1 MSRAKIFLSKFNI
14 SATLIARI
22 RKFLIVGFSA
32 AALNLGLMMLFVE
45 LLGFTSFSLKNIANI
60 LSMEISIA
68 FNFTLSRLWTWDDA
82 PKRQG
87 RGLAGQFIAF
97 NLAALTGV
105 GIRTLLFPSLELLG
119 IHYILN
125 VCLGIGTAAVID
137 FILYDRIVFRRKGV
151 SLVKEA

>member
-87 RGLAGQFIAF
+87 RGLA
-97 NLAALTGV
+97 LLTRQG
-105 GIRTLLFPSLELLG
+105 GPP
-119 IHYILN
+119 
-125 VCLGIGTAAVID
+125 
-137 FILYDRIVFRRKGV
+137 
-151 SLVKEA
+151 